1 MDRNNEVNGGG
12 DVNDGGANDSDGA
25 DTRGADNKGADN
37 RDADNRDPNSGNA
50 REAISSPFARPEN
63 PGAGATVV
71 GDPAATSRRSLHVP
85 VSPGTA
91 QVFGRPDG
99 VHGSFATSPSTQT
112 PQPHIAPPDPVLAE
126 AFGRPAGSD
135 ETLQRD
141 PLATYGEAD
150 DEPAP
155 ADPWRDP
162 ESPAH
167 LDTPAVAVA
176 TPAPPSAPGPKL
188 GVRDILFG
196 NRVSWVAL
204 VVLAV
209 IALLIGILGGL
220 MGRMTAGT
228 SAPLH
233 SNTVELSTDDSTGN
247 GDPRSPVARVVQ
259 AVERSV
265 VEIDVRTA
273 SASGTG
279 SGFVI
284 SPQGYILTNNHVI
297 SMAATERSA
306 RLEVVFFDRQRVP
319 ARIVGRD
326 PKTDLAVIKVDNV
339 ANLVVA
345 KLGNS
350 GDLQIGEEV
359 VAFGSPLG
367 LNRTVTS
374 GIVSALNRA
383 VALAPDA
390 ESDTDAV
397 IDAIQTDAA
406 INPGN
411 SGGPLVN
418 DRAQV
423 VGINTAIRSGG
434 GGSIGLGFAIPI
446 SQAEPIAQTLI
457 RDGAVKHPQIGVNV
471 SSVRN
476 ERVLGAQVRNVV
488 SGGPADRAGLREND
502 VIVQFNGRPV
512 ESADELNVAV
522 RTAKIGESVPFKYSR
537 DNREFT
543 GTITPVSD

>member
-1 MDRNNEVNGGG
+1 MSVD
-12 DVNDGGANDSDGA
+12 
-25 DTRGADNKGADN
+25 DN
-37 RDADNRDPNSGNA
+37 RETDTPRTSDESSSDAA
-50 REAISSPFARPEN
+50 TVHSPFERPQNAEPTSSVTPPPARPRH
-63 PGAGATVV
+63 A
-71 GDPAATSRRSLHVP
+71 P
-85 VSPGTA
+85 VSPAAA
-91 QVFGRPDG
+91 QVFGRPSG
-99 VHGSFATSPSTQT
+99 VRGSFAAGPTTNRPE
-112 PQPHIAPPDPVLAE
+112 PQVAAPDPVLAE
-126 AFGRPAGSD
+126 AFGRPDGSA

-141 PLATYGEAD
+141 PLATYGEK
-150 DEPAP
+150 DEPP
-155 ADPWRDP
+155 TPIDPWRDP
-162 ESPAH
+162 ESAAH
-167 LDTPAVAVA
+167 LDAPAVATEKSAEPTVA
-176 TPAPPSAPGPKL
+176 GPKL
-188 GVRDILFG
+188 GVRDVLSG
-196 NRVSWVAL
+196 KRVSWVAL
-204 VVLAV
+204 VILAL
-209 IALLIGILGGL
+209 IALVIGVLGGL
-220 MGRMTAGT
+220 VGRMTAET
-228 SAPLH
+228 AAPLH
-233 SNTVELSTDDSTGN
+233 SDTVELATDDSVGN
-247 GDPRSPVARVVQ
+247 GAPRSSVAQVAQKV
-259 AVERSV
+259 ARSV

-284 SPQGYILTNNHVI
+284 SGDGYILTNNHVI
-297 SMAATERSA
+297 SQAANDRSA
-306 RLEVVFFDRQRVP
+306 KLEVVFSDRSRVP

-326 PKTDLAVIKVDNV
+326 IKTDLAVIKVDDV

-345 KLGNS
+345 NLGNS
-350 GDLQIGEEV
+350 NDLQIGEEV

-383 VALAPDA
+383 VSLPPDA

-446 SQAEPIAQTLI
+446 SQAQPIAQALI
-457 RDGAVKHPQIGVNV
+457 RDGKVTHPQIGVNV

-476 ERVLGAQVRNVV
+476 ERVLGALVRNVV
-488 SGGPADRAGLREND
+488 AGGPADRAGVREND
-502 VIVQFNGRPV
+502 VFVSFNGRPV

-522 RTAKIGESVPFKYSR
+522 RTATIGKATPFKYWR
-537 DNREFT
+537 DGRVFD
-543 GTITPVSD
+543 GTVTPASD